1 MTAQNHIPWQLLFNL
16 LTIVIINLVLSG
28 DNAVVIAL
36 AAKTLPR
43 AMRLRALT
51 AGAGSAVVI
60 RVVVTFFAA
69 ELLHVEFV
77 QLAGGILIF
86 WICVNLF
93 REAEAETAA
102 ETRLPSFW
110 RAMWFILV
118 ADVTMSTDNIL
129 AIAAVAEGST
139 WLLIFGL
146 GLSIPLV
153 IFASNLLAN
162 LMDKYPLIIYLG
174 AALLGRVAAAMILTD
189 AIIVRTL
196 APSPMVRGILEA
208 AAAGGV
214 LVVGR
219 LLQRRRTPVSS
230 QSSIH
235 GTGKPR

>member
-1 MTAQNHIPWQLLFNL
+1 MTAHHHIPWQLLFNL
-16 LTIVIINLVLSG
+16 LTIVVINLVLSG

-69 ELLHVEFV
+69 ELLHVRFV

-93 REAEAETAA
+93 REAEAATSD

-146 GLSIPLV
+146 GLSIPIV

-162 LMDKYPLIIYLG
+162 LMDRYPLIIYLG

-189 AIIVRTL
+189 SFIERTF
-196 APSPMVRGILEA
+196 APSPLMRGVLEA
-208 AAAGGV
+208 AAAIGV
-214 LVVGR
+214 LVTGW
-219 LLQRRRTPVSS
+219 LLEKRHARMIDESS
-230 QSSIH
+230 AH
-235 GTGKPR
+235 GASKSR